1 MNQDQ
6 FELTPYVDEQPKSK
20 RGRPA
25 GSKNAKEALVYIS
38 LRLPREVI
46 EFFSQFNN
54 RQAVIREALQQYIEQ
69 DRKER
74 LNADADQ

>member
-6 FELTPYVDEQPKSK
+6 SK
-20 RGRPA
+20 RGRPF
-25 GSKNAKEALVYIS
+25 GSKNVKEAMVYVSI
-38 LRLPREVI
+38 RIPKEVLA
-46 EFFSQFNN
+46 FYSQFNN

-74 LNADADQ
+74 LNADANQ

>member
-1 MNQDQ
+1 MSQDQ

-25 GSKNAKEALVYIS
+25 GGKNKKEALVYLS
-38 LRLPREVI
+38 VRLPREVV
-46 EFFSQFNN
+46 EFYIQFNN

-74 LNADADQ
+74 LNADANQ

>member
-6 FELTPYVDEQPKSK
+6 SK
-20 RGRPA
+20 RGRPH
-25 GSKNAKEALVYIS
+25 GSKNKKEALVYVSI
-38 LRLPREVI
+38 RIPKEVLD
-46 EFFSQFNN
+46 FYTQFNN

-74 LNADADQ
+74 LNADTDE